1 MLQKEI
7 DVVMLTCNSEKYLK
21 TVLDSVYREIPV
33 HHLIIVDG
41 YSTDQT
47 LKIISQYPNVK
58 IIQTKA
64 KLGKCRELGIKTV
77 DTEWFVFVDSD
88 VVLRR
93 GWLNTVRKYVSNNVG
108 AVEGLD
114 ILMSPQRRAWQIG
127 MQKFR
132 QKKRKELDT
141 SRIRAFTGDTLIR
154 TEAVRGINI
163 PKNLNVFEDQYI
175 RKYIEQ
181 KGYRW
186 VKTREYIC
194 KHYDFK
200 PPNRTF
206 SAGQAAYHMKY
217 LTVKRAFFNFI
228 KSFPYSLI
236 AFHYSKEWRVIPFQ
250 IKWQLY
256 YFLGALKSYFMT

>member
-7 DVVMLTCNSEKYLK
+7 DVVMLTYNSEKYLK
-21 TVLDSVYREIPV
+21 QVLDSIYREIPV

-47 LKIISQYPNVK
+47 LKIIRQYPNVK

-64 KLGKCRELGIKTV
+64 NLGKCREIGIKTV
-77 DTEWFVFVDSD
+77 DTEWFAFVDSD
-88 VVLRR
+88 VVLSR
-93 GWLNTVRKYVSNNVG
+93 GWLNTIRKYVNDGVG

-132 QKKRKELDT
+132 QKRRKKLDT
-141 SRIRAFTGDTLIR
+141 SKIRAFTGDTLIR
-154 TEAVRGINI
+154 TEAVKGINI

-175 RKYIEQ
+175 RNYIEQ

-206 SAGQAAYHMKY
+206 SAGQEAYQMGY
-217 LTVKRAFFNFI
+217 LTVKRALFNLI
-228 KSFPYSLI
+228 KSLPYSLI
-236 AFHYSKEWRVIPFQ
+236 VCHYSKEWCVIPFQ
-250 IKWQLY
+250 IEWQLY
-256 YFLGALKSYFMT
+256 YLLGTLKSYFMT